1 MRCDLNVKL
10 YCIMVANAVLCTCFA
25 DAMAEK
31 KARWAEL
38 ENYGV
43 ARFKIRLEPRHGATN
58 RIAQAVVKC
67 DAESDSKWFC
77 EMVSF
82 SMPTNDVDAY
92 VSWLCHKTQLIEGT
106 ISAQNTASSIESWRL
121 LATFLTEM
129 KAKRGPGDSAQ
140 FMRRHKEDWQKS
152 HRILTMEDWGQ
163 WRKAYLRAR
172 WFRSACGRA
181 IWDTDRA
188 IWSLAQQLQPPQ
200 KKVLAEII
208 LEHTGKF
215 PDWYLEDKKKAA
227 K

>member
-1 MRCDLNVKL
+1 MQCDLNVKL
-10 YCIMVANAVLCTCFA
+10 YCIMVANAVLCACFA

-77 EMVSF
+77 EIVSF
-82 SMPTNDVDAY
+82 SMPTNDVEEY
-92 VSWLCHKTQLIEGT
+92 SSWMYRKTQLIWYT

-121 LATFLTEM
+121 LATFLAEM
-129 KAKRGPGDSAQ
+129 NAKRGPGDSAQ
-140 FMRRHKEDWQKS
+140 FIRKHKEDWQKS
-152 HRILTMEDWGQ
+152 HCLLTMEDWGQ
-163 WRKAYLRAR
+163 WRKAYLRAKR
-172 WFRSACGRA
+172 YRSIWGRA
-181 IWDTDRA
+181 ATDTKVA
-188 IWSLAQQLQPPQ
+188 IEVLARELQPPQ

-215 PDWYLEDKKKAA
+215 PDWYRDEKETPA